1 MLYDNIFNRYHDKLL
16 VSKYNHF
23 KCKNNHTLILPIK
36 IIHEKILIEKRKLIL
51 DNLLGIYNIYENN
64 ISKNGTKNIV
74 IWIHDNTNILEDF
87 IDQNMKSCINTT
99 RYR

>member
-23 KCKNNHTLILPIK
+23 KCKNNHILILLIK
-36 IIHEKILIEKRKLIL
+36 IIHEKILITKRKLIF

-74 IWIHDNTNILEDF
+74 ISINNNTNILEDLL
-87 IDQNMKSCINTT
+87 IKT
-99 RYR
+99 